1 MTIYKLHDFQGIIF
15 KGFSVTLPPDTIDKV
30 NNIVKQVGSPNY
42 IKTPSFQKTPRQEN
56 AATGFSKKR
65 RDKAATEANN
75 AAQWAKIKKFQ
86 PTKMDEKTGIESDI
100 NEIRCYLNKL
110 TDKNIDEITD
120 KIIEMM
126 DTYVD
131 TDSESRDA
139 DIKRMGDTIFEIAS
153 NNRFFSRVYADVYG
167 ALYSRYE
174 VMQTLLKTNYSA
186 FLEQFNTIHYTA
198 PEEDYNEFCRTNKN
212 NEKRR
217 ALSSFYLHLYFS
229 GVLTFDKIEYLVE
242 YMLTKILA
250 LIKEENKVVEV
261 DEYTENV
268 CILYDKDAEYS
279 EDICLE
285 NGLSIK
291 DTINNLANTK
301 MKTYPSLSTK
311 CIFKYMDLCGI

>member
-1 MTIYKLHDFQGIIF
+1 MTIYTLHDFQSIIF

-42 IKTPSFQKTPRQEN
+42 IKTPSFQKTARQDHS
-56 AATGFSKKR
+56 AGGFSKKR
-65 RDKAATEANN
+65 REKAINDANN
-75 AAQWAKIKKFQ
+75 ASQWAKIKKFQ
-86 PTKMDEKTGIESDI
+86 PTKVDEKTGIDADI

-110 TDKNIDEITD
+110 TDKNMDEITD
-120 KIIEMM
+120 KIIAMM
-126 DTYVD
+126 DAYVD
-131 TDSESRDA
+131 AETETKDS
-139 DIKRMGDTIFEIAS
+139 DIKRMGDTIFDIAS
-153 NNRFFSRVYADVYG
+153 TNRFFSRVYADVYG
-167 ALYSRYE
+167 ALYSKYE
-174 VMQTLLKTNYSA
+174 VMQTLLATNYSA
-186 FLEQFNTIHYTA
+186 FLEQFNTIHYTS
-198 PEEDYNEFCRTNKN
+198 PEEDYNEFCRINKN

-242 YMLTKILA
+242 YMLTKILS
-250 LIKEENKVVEV
+250 LIKEDNKIVEV

-279 EDICLE
+279 EDITFE

-291 DTINNLANTK
+291 DTIRDLATTK
-301 MKTYPSLSTK
+301 MKKYPSLSSK